1 MIKKIDHIGMA
12 VQDIEKVLKA
22 FSKALQIA
30 VPEVKDNKEMK
41 IKSAMIE
48 LDGIGIEVLEA
59 YGESGRLVE
68 YVKKNGNGIH
78 HICFQTDNIE
88 QDMNELKESGF
99 SFSLAKPIIGVRG
112 KQCITTTDEALEGI
126 PFEISEP

>member
-12 VQDIEKVLKA
+12 VQDIEKILKA
-22 FSKALQIA
+22 FSKALQIP
-30 VPEVKDNKEMK
+30 VPEIKDNKEMK

-48 LDGIGIEVLEA
+48 LDGVGIEILQA
-59 YGESGRLVE
+59 YGESGRLVD

-78 HICFQTDNIE
+78 HICFQTDNVE
-88 QDMNELKESGF
+88 QDMNELEDSGF

-112 KQCITTTDEALEGI
+112 KRCITTTDEALEGI